1 MKKTLSSPLVA
12 AANNIVSLGSRSN
25 SLPRFQRDFNSF
37 SRFLEVENRS
47 LEKLKLPDKKKIRA
61 LASLNIASNFGRPGN
76 LLGSLF
82 SGALDLAGFVGN
94 MFPGRGKMGKPQ
106 RPSNVKPP
114 KPTIRGPKLKL
125 GGMRAVGVGN
135 ALFAG
140 LDFATGLA
148 EGESVGK
155 AAAGA
160 GGALAGSLLGG
171 AIGQALIPIPG
182 LGFVVGSMAGSFL
195 GGYTADRVYEGGSAL
210 KQKLAERLKGQEG
223 KQKGIAS
230 GLTFKDTIDKFDA
243 AISRFEKGVAMG
255 MFGSITQQAA
265 GSESE
270 FTDSDIIEPDYSIDT
285 GNGPQATGVQ
295 LEDVEASGGEVPGSP
310 NSGFKT
316 SRRPNHNGNDYFKS
330 AGTPISLI
338 QEGTVTVADMNY
350 DPGGWGA
357 LIEVRHKD
365 GSLSRY
371 AHMSR
376 ISVAPGSKVSPGQVI
391 GYTGGEAG
399 APGSGN
405 SEGPHLHFEYL
416 PAGSGQID
424 PTQAA
429 KQIFRFG
436 GNVKV
441 KSVKS
446 NGISPGGQ
454 MQQMTPQQGQQNPA
468 GTLQSQSQQV
478 TPTPQPTPA
487 ASPQM
492 MQVPQMSSMVAAA
505 PMNLPVQPQNIQYYT
520 SYNQP
525 GGGASV
531 IMPIMMGGG
540 GGGQQRPVF
549 IPVGGGGGGG
559 TVIMPGPTEGQ
570 VVNSLMKTMLLT
582 NLSAT

>member
-37 SRFLEVENRS
+37 SRFLEVEKRS

-114 KPTIRGPKLKL
+114 KPTIKGPRLKL

-160 GGALAGSLLGG
+160 GGALAGGLLGG
-171 AIGQALIPIPG
+171 VIGQTLIPIPG
-182 LGFVVGSMAGSFL
+182 LGFVIGNMAGSFL
-195 GGYTADRVYEGGSAL
+195 GGYAADRVYEGGSAL

-243 AISRFEKGVAMG
+243 AVNRFERGVAMG
-255 MFGSITQQAA
+255 LFGSVSQQMEESQVGDWEQGETKNDKFDYNKKGEDIELTGTGDEIFPLPSGNPQFNTSTGNFYSMRGKRQHKGQDIGVDPNSPVVSSRDGTVIDAYPNGYGDVGGAVIIKYSNGQQGLYGHTIPSVKVGEKVKAGQKIAKVVDDGGNTHLHYMRKDTKGNYIDPYPLLKSSKSGVSQVQPKKEENKKDLQKQSQFTKDDADQSQKETQVSPQQQQA
-265 GSESE
+265 
-270 FTDSDIIEPDYSIDT
+270 T
-285 GNGPQATGVQ
+285 QAT
-295 LEDVEASGGEVPGSP
+295 
-310 NSGFKT
+310 
-316 SRRPNHNGNDYFKS
+316 
-330 AGTPISLI
+330 
-338 QEGTVTVADMNY
+338 
-350 DPGGWGA
+350 
-357 LIEVRHKD
+357 
-365 GSLSRY
+365 
-371 AHMSR
+371 
-376 ISVAPGSKVSPGQVI
+376 
-391 GYTGGEAG
+391 
-399 APGSGN
+399 
-405 SEGPHLHFEYL
+405 
-416 PAGSGQID
+416 
-424 PTQAA
+424 QA
-429 KQIFRFG
+429 
-436 GNVKV
+436 
-441 KSVKS
+441 
-446 NGISPGGQ
+446 
-454 MQQMTPQQGQQNPA
+454 
-468 GTLQSQSQQV
+468 
-478 TPTPQPTPA
+478 PTPQSQVA

-505 PMNLPVQPQNIQYYT
+505 PMNLPVSPQNIQYYT

>member
-1 MKKTLSSPLVA
+1 MKTLSSPLVA
-12 AANNIVSLGSRSN
+12 AANNIVSLGVRSN
-25 SLPRFQRDFNSF
+25 SLPKFQREYINFGK
-37 SRFLEVENRS
+37 FLEVEKRS
-47 LEKLKLPDKKKIRA
+47 LEKLKLPEKRKISA
-61 LASLNIASNFGRPGN
+61 LANLNIASTFGKPGN

-94 MFPGRGKMGKPQ
+94 MFPGRGKFGKPQ
-106 RPSNVKPP
+106 RPTNVKPP
-114 KPTIRGPKLKL
+114 KPTLSGPRLKL

-160 GGALAGSLLGG
+160 SGALAGGLLGG

-182 LGFVVGSMAGSFL
+182 VGFVVGNMAGSFL
-195 GGYTADRVYEGGSAL
+195 GGYAADRLYEGGSSL
-210 KQKLAERLKGQEG
+210 KQKLEQRLKGQEA
-223 KQKGIAS
+223 KQKGIVS

-243 AISRFEKGVAMG
+243 AVSRFEKGVAMG
-255 MFGSITQQAA
+255 LFGSISQQAA

-270 FTDSDIIEPDYSIDT
+270 LTDSDTIEPDYSIDT
-285 GNGPQATGVQ
+285 GNDPQATGVQ

-310 NSGFKT
+310 NSGFRT
-316 SRRPNHNGNDYFKS
+316 SRRPGHNGNDYFKS

-350 DPGGWGA
+350 NPSGWGA

-391 GYTGGEAG
+391 GYTGGKAG

-416 PAGSGQID
+416 PSGSGQVD

-441 KSVKS
+441 KSIKS

-454 MQQMTPQQGQQNPA
+454 MQQMTPQQTPA
-468 GTLQSQSQQV
+468 GTPAPSIQPQTQQ
-478 TPTPQPTPA
+478 Q
-487 ASPQM
+487 
-492 MQVPQMSSMVAAA
+492 QVPQVQPNQQLSSMVAAA
-505 PMNLPVQPQNIQYYT
+505 PTNLQVLPQNIQYYT
-520 SYNQP
+520 SYNQA

-531 IMPIMMGGG
+531 IMPILMGGG
-540 GGGQQRPVF
+540 GGGQQKPVF

-559 TVIMPGPTEGQ
+559 TVIMPGPDEGQ
-570 VVNSLMKTMLLT
+570 LVNSLMKTILLT
-582 NLSAT
+582 NLSAS

>member
-94 MFPGRGKMGKPQ
+94 MFPGRGKFGKPQ
-106 RPSNVKPP
+106 RPPKIKPP
-114 KPTIRGPKLKL
+114 KPTIKGPKLKL

-155 AAAGA
+155 SAAGA

-195 GGYTADRVYEGGSAL
+195 GGYAADRVYEGGSSL

-243 AISRFEKGVAMG
+243 AVNRFEKGVVMG
-255 MFGSITQQAA
+255 LFGSVSQQME
-265 GSESE
+265 ESQVGDWEQGETKNDKVDYRPKDAQE
-270 FTDSDIIEPDYSIDT
+270 FVPT
-285 GNGPQATGVQ
+285 GTGEEVFP
-295 LEDVEASGGEVPGSP
+295 LLGG
-310 NSGFKT
+310 
-316 SRRPNHNGNDYFKS
+316 RPTFTTG
-330 AGTPISLI
+330 AGTFNAPRDGGARRHSAQDIGIDPNTPVVASRS
-338 QEGTVTVADMNY
+338 GTVLQSYSSGYGSVGGAVVIKY
-350 DPGGWGA
+350 DN
-357 LIEVRHKD
+357 
-365 GSLSRY
+365 
-371 AHMSR
+371 
-376 ISVAPGSKVSPGQVI
+376 GQQGLYGHTI
-391 GYTGGEAG
+391 
-399 APGSGN
+399 P
-405 SEGPHLHFEYL
+405 
-416 PAGSGQID
+416 
-424 PTQAA
+424 
-429 KQIFRFG
+429 
-436 GNVKV
+436 NVKV
-441 KSVKS
+441 GDKVKAGQKIAKVVNDGGNTHLHYMRKDTRGNYIDPLPILQSSKSGVQTVQPKKEENKKDLQKQS
-446 NGISPGGQ
+446 QFTKDGADQSQ
-454 MQQMTPQQGQQNPA
+454 KETQVSPQQQQA
-468 GTLQSQSQQV
+468 TQA
-478 TPTPQPTPA
+478 PTPQSQVA

-505 PMNLPVQPQNIQYYT
+505 PMNLPVAPQNIQYYT

-582 NLSAT
+582 NLSST

>member
-12 AANNIVSLGSRSN
+12 AANNIVSLGSRSS
-25 SLPRFQRDFNSF
+25 SLPKFQREYINFGK
-37 SRFLEVENRS
+37 FLEVEKRS
-47 LEKLKLPDKKKIRA
+47 LEKLKLPDKKKIKA

-94 MFPGRGKMGKPQ
+94 MFPGRGKLGKPQ
-106 RPSNVKPP
+106 RPSNVRPP

-148 EGESVGK
+148 KGESVGK

-160 GGALAGSLLGG
+160 SGALAGGLLGG

-182 LGFVVGSMAGSFL
+182 LGFVVGNMAGSFL
-195 GGYTADRVYEGGSAL
+195 GGYAADRVYEGGSSL

-243 AISRFEKGVAMG
+243 AVSRFERGVARG
-255 MFGSITQQAA
+255 LFGTVEQ
-265 GSESE
+265 
-270 FTDSDIIEPDYSIDT
+270 
-285 GNGPQATGVQ
+285 VQ
-295 LEDVEASGGEVPGSP
+295 VNEDVASSDYVETEEDEQFQTQDET
-310 NSGFKT
+310 N
-316 SRRPNHNGNDYFKS
+316 NDYGQMGGTFESHIKEFREFRNKQFGAS
-330 AGTPISLI
+330 KERFPTPNPQLYQIRELGIWEGGKQDNWKINPLADDTAYEKDAHKGAGHWENRAFDIPVPDNSKQGDMVAEFWRKKGYRVLWKTDKAHENHVHVEIPKEKANDFFSGKLKPEDKKTNVSSDKNMM
-338 QEGTVTVADMNY
+338 EGT
-350 DPGGWGA
+350 
-357 LIEVRHKD
+357 
-365 GSLSRY
+365 
-371 AHMSR
+371 
-376 ISVAPGSKVSPGQVI
+376 
-391 GYTGGEAG
+391 
-399 APGSGN
+399 
-405 SEGPHLHFEYL
+405 
-416 PAGSGQID
+416 
-424 PTQAA
+424 AA
-429 KQIFRFG
+429 T
-436 GNVKV
+436 
-441 KSVKS
+441 
-446 NGISPGGQ
+446 
-454 MQQMTPQQGQQNPA
+454 QQMTPQQGKQNPA
-468 GTLQSQSQQV
+468 GTLQPQSQQQQATQV
-478 TPTPQPTPA
+478 S

-505 PMNLPVQPQNIQYYT
+505 PMNLPVAPQNIQYYT

-540 GGGQQRPVF
+540 QQRPVY

-582 NLSAT
+582 NLSST

>member
-25 SLPRFQRDFNSF
+25 SLPKFQREYINFGK
-37 SRFLEVENRS
+37 FLEVERRS
-47 LEKLKLPDKKKIRA
+47 LEKLKLPDKKKIKA
-61 LASLNIASNFGRPGN
+61 LANLNIASNFGRPGN

-94 MFPGRGKMGKPQ
+94 MFPGRGKLGKPQ
-106 RPSNVKPP
+106 KPSNVRPP
-114 KPTIRGPKLKL
+114 KPTLKGPKLKL

-160 GGALAGSLLGG
+160 GGALAGGLLGG

-182 LGFVVGSMAGSFL
+182 LGFVVGSMAGNFL
-195 GGYTADRVYEGGSAL
+195 GGFAADRLYEGGSSL

-243 AISRFEKGVAMG
+243 AVSKFERGVAMG
-255 MFGSITQQAA
+255 LFGTMAQSEVNQDQPISDTETGDDKINDMNPPSPDGSSGGQLGGKLEDDIMSFRNFRNKEFGASKDRFASSGPQFYQIREMGIYDGGKTDNWTINPLADDTKYEKDEHKGAGHRENRAFDIPVPIRSAEGDKVNNFWKSRGYNTIWRDGGAHDNHVHVEVPKDKANDFFAGKLKPRDKATPDNKLEPPSGSKDNNKQPQVASQQQQA
-265 GSESE
+265 
-270 FTDSDIIEPDYSIDT
+270 T
-285 GNGPQATGVQ
+285 
-295 LEDVEASGGEVPGSP
+295 
-310 NSGFKT
+310 
-316 SRRPNHNGNDYFKS
+316 
-330 AGTPISLI
+330 
-338 QEGTVTVADMNY
+338 
-350 DPGGWGA
+350 
-357 LIEVRHKD
+357 
-365 GSLSRY
+365 
-371 AHMSR
+371 
-376 ISVAPGSKVSPGQVI
+376 QV
-391 GYTGGEAG
+391 
-399 APGSGN
+399 
-405 SEGPHLHFEYL
+405 
-416 PAGSGQID
+416 
-424 PTQAA
+424 
-429 KQIFRFG
+429 
-436 GNVKV
+436 
-441 KSVKS
+441 
-446 NGISPGGQ
+446 
-454 MQQMTPQQGQQNPA
+454 
-468 GTLQSQSQQV
+468 
-478 TPTPQPTPA
+478 A

-505 PMNLPVQPQNIQYYT
+505 PMNLPVAPQNIQYYT

-525 GGGASV
+525 GGASV

-540 GGGQQRPVF
+540 GGGQQKPVF

>member
-37 SRFLEVENRS
+37 SRFLEIEKRS
-47 LEKLKLPDKKKIRA
+47 LEKLKLPDKKKIKA

-106 RPSNVKPP
+106 KPSNVRPP
-114 KPTIRGPKLKL
+114 KPTIKGPKLKL

-160 GGALAGSLLGG
+160 GGALAGGLLGG

-182 LGFVVGSMAGSFL
+182 LGFVVGNMAGSFL
-195 GGYTADRVYEGGSAL
+195 GGFAADRVYEGGSAL

-230 GLTFKDTIDKFDA
+230 GLAFEDTIDKFDA
-243 AISRFEKGVAMG
+243 AVSRFERGVAMG
-255 MFGSITQQAA
+255 LFGSVSQQTEQTEQPISDAETGDDKINDMNPPSPDDPSGQLGGKLEDDIMSFRNFRNKEFGASKDRFATAGSQFYQIRELGIYDGGKTDNWTINPLADDTNYEKDEHKGAGHMENRAFDIPVPIRSAEGDKVNNFWKSRGYNTIWRDGGSHDNHVHVEVPKDKANDFFAGKLKPRDKATPDNKLENPSGSKDKNKQPQVAPQQQQA
-265 GSESE
+265 
-270 FTDSDIIEPDYSIDT
+270 T
-285 GNGPQATGVQ
+285 
-295 LEDVEASGGEVPGSP
+295 
-310 NSGFKT
+310 
-316 SRRPNHNGNDYFKS
+316 
-330 AGTPISLI
+330 
-338 QEGTVTVADMNY
+338 
-350 DPGGWGA
+350 
-357 LIEVRHKD
+357 
-365 GSLSRY
+365 
-371 AHMSR
+371 
-376 ISVAPGSKVSPGQVI
+376 QV
-391 GYTGGEAG
+391 
-399 APGSGN
+399 
-405 SEGPHLHFEYL
+405 
-416 PAGSGQID
+416 
-424 PTQAA
+424 
-429 KQIFRFG
+429 
-436 GNVKV
+436 
-441 KSVKS
+441 
-446 NGISPGGQ
+446 
-454 MQQMTPQQGQQNPA
+454 
-468 GTLQSQSQQV
+468 
-478 TPTPQPTPA
+478 A

-505 PMNLPVQPQNIQYYT
+505 PMNLPVAPQNIQYYT

-540 GGGQQRPVF
+540 GGGQQRPVY

>member
-1 MKKTLSSPLVA
+1 
-12 AANNIVSLGSRSN
+12 
-25 SLPRFQRDFNSF
+25 
-37 SRFLEVENRS
+37 
-47 LEKLKLPDKKKIRA
+47 
-61 LASLNIASNFGRPGN
+61 
-76 LLGSLF
+76 
-82 SGALDLAGFVGN
+82 
-94 MFPGRGKMGKPQ
+94 
-106 RPSNVKPP
+106 
-114 KPTIRGPKLKL
+114 
-125 GGMRAVGVGN
+125 MRAVGVGN

-160 GGALAGSLLGG
+160 SGALAGGLLGG

-182 LGFVVGSMAGSFL
+182 LGFVVGNIAGSFL
-195 GGYTADRVYEGGSAL
+195 GGFAADRLYEGGSAL
-210 KQKLAERLKGQEG
+210 KQKLSERLKGQEA

-230 GLTFKDTIDKFDA
+230 GLAFKDTIDKFDA
-243 AISRFEKGVAMG
+243 AVSRFERGVAMG
-255 MFGSITQQAA
+255 LFGSISQQAA

-270 FTDSDIIEPDYSIDT
+270 LTDSDTIEPDYSIDT
-285 GNGPQATGVQ
+285 GNDPQATGVQ

-310 NSGFKT
+310 NSGFRT
-316 SRRPNHNGNDYFKS
+316 SRRPGHNGNDYFKS

-350 DPGGWGA
+350 DPSGWGA

-391 GYTGGEAG
+391 GYTGGKAG

-416 PAGSGQID
+416 PSGSGQVD

-454 MQQMTPQQGQQNPA
+454 MQQMTPQQTPA
-468 GTLQSQSQQV
+468 GTPAPSIQPQTQQ
-478 TPTPQPTPA
+478 Q
-487 ASPQM
+487 
-492 MQVPQMSSMVAAA
+492 QVPQVQPNQQLSSMVAAA
-505 PMNLPVQPQNIQYYT
+505 PMNLPVAPQNIQYYT

-531 IMPIMMGGG
+531 IMPIMMGG

>member
-37 SRFLEVENRS
+37 GKFLEVEKRS
-47 LEKLKLPDKKKIRA
+47 LEKLKLPDKKKIKA

-94 MFPGRGKMGKPQ
+94 MFPGRGKLGKPQ
-106 RPSNVKPP
+106 RPSNVRPP

-148 EGESVGK
+148 KGESVGK

-160 GGALAGSLLGG
+160 SGALAGGLLGG

-182 LGFVVGSMAGSFL
+182 LGFVVGNMAGSFL
-195 GGYTADRVYEGGSAL
+195 GGYVADRVYEGGSSL

-243 AISRFEKGVAMG
+243 AVSRFERGVAMG
-255 MFGSITQQAA
+255 LFGSISQQAA

-270 FTDSDIIEPDYSIDT
+270 LTDSDTIEPDHSIDT
-285 GNGPQATGVQ
+285 GNDPQATGVQ

-310 NSGFKT
+310 NSGFRT
-316 SRRPNHNGNDYFKS
+316 SRRPGHNGNDYFKS

-350 DPGGWGA
+350 NPNGWGA

-454 MQQMTPQQGQQNPA
+454 MQQMTPQQGKQNPA
-468 GTLQSQSQQV
+468 GTLQPQSQQQQATQV
-478 TPTPQPTPA
+478 S

-505 PMNLPVQPQNIQYYT
+505 PMNLPVAPQNIQYYT

-540 GGGQQRPVF
+540 SGGQKPVF